1 MKNNKS
7 NNKKDNSMAP
17 LNDELGFFDLEPP
30 KIYRSDQSVNR
41 STQADKKGKKAST
54 KAKQPLKKAKA
65 DGEVRSKKKRKLK
78 KKFRLAFTAVGM
90 IALIALIIV
99 VLSLTVF
106 FKIDTINVE
115 GTKKYSYKQVTSVL
129 PIDKEKNLFLI
140 DKKGATKKLEENL
153 PYIYDVEITRKLPS
167 TVVVKITEPQLIYYV
182 KNSDN
187 TYTYF
192 DDNFKIL
199 EVNVKEPAEKGI
211 ELKKIAFSEV
221 SPGKTAKL
229 TNEELLSD
237 LQVMMQTV
245 TSLKLKEV
253 TAIYSESL
261 VNNYVVYDNRI
272 TIKLGETK
280 DIEDKLFTALTAIE
294 KLNDTAPD
302 AEGTLT
308 ATNSKQIYF
317 TEKK

>member
-78 KKFRLAFTAVGM
+78 KKFRLVFTAVGM

-211 ELKKIAFSEV
+211 ELKKIAFSDV

>member
-41 STQADKKGKKAST
+41 SIQADKKGKKAST

-192 DDNFKIL
+192 DDMDGS
-199 EVNVKEPAEKGI
+199 VR
-211 ELKKIAFSEV
+211 
-221 SPGKTAKL
+221 
-229 TNEELLSD
+229 
-237 LQVMMQTV
+237 
-245 TSLKLKEV
+245 
-253 TAIYSESL
+253 Y
-261 VNNYVVYDNRI
+261 
-272 TIKLGETK
+272 
-280 DIEDKLFTALTAIE
+280 
-294 KLNDTAPD
+294 
-302 AEGTLT
+302 
-308 ATNSKQIYF
+308 YF
-317 TEKK
+317 

>member
-30 KIYRSDQSVNR
+30 KIYRSDQSANR

-54 KAKQPLKKAKA
+54 KAKQSLKKAKA
-65 DGEVRSKKKRKLK
+65 DGEVRNKKKRKLK

-90 IALIALIIV
+90 IVLIALIIV

-211 ELKKIAFSEV
+211 ELKKIAFSDV
-221 SPGKTAKL
+221 SPGKTARL